1 MLRRLLRHAMTL
13 RIFREP
19 RPGMVAHTQASK
31 LLARSDVNSF
41 MAFHPE
47 IGWPTAAKTL
57 DALQK
62 WPSSEEPDETAFSL
76 ADNEGGS
83 IYDAFGRDQERAL
96 RFAAGMQVFGALPRF
111 NMSSAV
117 NGFDWESLGQ
127 AKVVDVGGSRGHLAV
142 ALAQRFPQLT
152 FVVQDMEKVVE
163 EGRSTLAPGLHGRIK
178 FMAHDFFK
186 PQEVSA
192 DAYLLR
198 TILHNWSDKYCVAIL
213 RALVPALK
221 PGAKILIN
229 EICLPEP
236 GSMPAHLEAELRLM
250 DLSMGSVFNGKERD
264 SAEWQGLLTRADPRF
279 VLQNIVQPSGSSLAM
294 IEVDWCADS

>member
-1 MLRRLLRHAMTL
+1 
-13 RIFREP
+13 
-19 RPGMVAHTQASK
+19 
-31 LLARSDVNSF
+31 
-41 MAFHPE
+41 
-47 IGWPTAAKTL
+47 
-57 DALQK
+57 
-62 WPSSEEPDETAFSL
+62 
-76 ADNEGGS
+76 
-83 IYDAFGRDQERAL
+83 
-96 RFAAGMQVFGALPRF
+96 
-111 NMSSAV
+111 MSSAV
-117 NGFDWESLGQ
+117 NGFDWESLGR

-163 EGRSTLAPGLHGRIK
+163 EGRSTLAPELHGRIK

-229 EICLPEP
+229 EICLPKP
-236 GSMPAHLEAELRLM
+236 GSMPAHLEAELRYDNRFLAFYCQSHAKSLTNLVVAPQCRLM